1 MTITPVEARHAKL
14 SRALLGYSRKAT
26 DNLLEAIAQSYEET
40 WWQRTELRDQVDR
53 LQAELER
60 FRDMERLLRD
70 TMMSAERAAEDLR
83 AHARREYEALVQ
95 EARLKAREVVMEAEA
110 ERERIRS
117 EIRRLES
124 ARTEL
129 RVGYRAFLQAAL
141 ERLDAELED
150 TARPKAPGQAA

>member
-1 MTITPVEARHAKL
+1 
-14 SRALLGYSRKAT
+14 
-26 DNLLEAIAQSYEET
+26 
-40 WWQRTELRDQVDR
+40 
-53 LQAELER
+53 
-60 FRDMERLLRD
+60 MERLLRD
-70 TMMSAERAAEDLR
+70 TLISAERSAEDLR
-83 AHARREYEALVQ
+83 SHARREYDALLQ

-129 RVGYRAFLQAAL
+129 RVNYRAFLQAAL
-141 ERLDAELED
+141 ERLDSELED